1 MKRFFA
7 VVLIVLMLAPICPT
21 VKAETYAPTRTI
33 NLVYD
38 DSGSMIRVGSAYV
51 DTWCQAKYA
60 MEVFAAMLGERET
73 LNIYYMSDYV
83 DGSMTAPPK
92 LTLVGSKDAS
102 VTEANVKMIH
112 DLVTDASDTPFDS
125 VKKAYNDL
133 KNVNSDERWL
143 VVLTDGEFN
152 GTSNSRV
159 ENYFH
164 ECVADGKTRVMM
176 LSMGP
181 NAAVITPNPD
191 KHIYFEKAENTTDIL
206 SKLTRICNRIFQSN
220 ALPISNNEIS
230 FNVPM
235 SQLVVFAQGK
245 NVKIE
250 GITSSDGKNIGT
262 SSNVHVQYS
271 QTATTDKNYSQSKI
285 IVADN
290 LNGYVATYNTAFE
303 PGNYKVNVTGADD
316 IQVYYKPNVSIAA
329 YLFNEDNE
337 EVTAKDNLVAGTY
350 RLEFGFING
359 TNGEKVTDTS
369 LLGNI
374 VYKSSFVNTT
384 LSGEKIEIAANSGD
398 MVTIK
403 EGKLD
408 IAVTAQ
414 FLEYNVVRANL
425 SYQVYSKND
434 LIFAL
439 EEKPNYSC
447 FVGADVPMLLSV
459 KRDSGEGLVDLTK
472 DQWDLMEIPTVT
484 TTAELGDF
492 KVEKTEEIGK
502 FKIYPSLKDNNP
514 VNNAEIPINIKGG
527 FTQGLSSAHGS
538 LDSTFAITSNE
549 LVFSFCE
556 KPKYTLNVD
565 GFENGDEPMIL
576 TVKINN
582 GSSIVDLTEEQ
593 WNLLG
598 KPTITTEA
606 DMGQFEIK
614 KTDEIGKYE
623 VYPTL
628 KDDDPMKTAAGDVN
642 VKVEGHFDQG
652 LSYAEGNSE
661 EKIEINNTI
670 TFFER
675 MVDWLKE
682 NWLKLTFWIAA
693 ILLILGY
700 IPPFKKYLP
709 RKLKKRP
716 IIECSAEKI
725 GVKDKEVHGKFKRK
739 IITTLIPY
747 KAESGFVVFSPSPY
761 KKTAQL
767 RAAGGNGI
775 YVTNMKMFAGKGEIS
790 FNGMSIDAGRVKPY
804 RIGANSTISLRT
816 PEYTYTCYLNR

>member
-1 MKRFFA
+1 MRRFIA
-7 VVLIVLMLAPICPT
+7 ALLVVLLLVPLCIT
-21 VKAETYAPTRTI
+21 VNAETYIPSRTI

-38 DSGSMIRVGSAYV
+38 DSGSMIRVGSNYV

-60 MEVFAAMLGERET
+60 MEVFAGMLGENET

-83 DGSMTAPPK
+83 NGSTSAPPK
-92 LTLVGSKDAS
+92 LTLKGSKDAAI
-102 VTEANVKMIH
+102 TEANVKKIH

-125 VKKAYNDL
+125 VKKAYTDL
-133 KNVNSDERWL
+133 KKVTSDERWL

-159 ENYFH
+159 ENYFN
-164 ECVADGKTRVMM
+164 ECVSDGKTRVMM

-181 NAAVITPNPD
+181 NAAVINPNPD

-220 ALPISNNEIS
+220 ALSISGENEIS

-245 NVKIE
+245 SVKIE
-250 GITSSDGKNIGT
+250 GITTSDGKTIKA

-271 QTATTDKNYSQSKI
+271 KTATTDKNYPVSKV

-290 LNGYVATYNTAFE
+290 LNGYVATYNTDFE
-303 PGNYKVNVTGADD
+303 PGTYKVNVSGADN

-329 YLFNEDNE
+329 YLFNDDNE
-337 EVTAKDNLVAGTY
+337 EVTAKDNLIAGTY

-374 VYKSSFVNTT
+374 VYQSSIVNTT
-384 LSGEKIEIAANSGD
+384 TSGERIESEAKSGD

-414 FLEYNVVRANL
+414 FLEYNTVQANL
-425 SYQVYSKND
+425 NYQVYCSND
-434 LIFAL
+434 LIFTFKD
-439 EEKPNYSC
+439 KPTYILNTDG
-447 FVGADVPMLLSV
+447 FTNPNDPLILNV
-459 KRDSGEGLVDLTK
+459 KIDSGDGVVDLT
-472 DQWDLMEIPTVT
+472 
-484 TTAELGDF
+484 A
-492 KVEKTEEIGK
+492 
-502 FKIYPSLKDNNP
+502 
-514 VNNAEIPINIKGG
+514 
-527 FTQGLSSAHGS
+527 
-538 LDSTFAITSNE
+538 
-549 LVFSFCE
+549 
-556 KPKYTLNVD
+556 
-565 GFENGDEPMIL
+565 
-576 TVKINN
+576 
-582 GSSIVDLTEEQ
+582 EQ
-593 WNLLG
+593 WELLG
-598 KPTITTEA
+598 IPTITTKA
-606 DMGQFEIK
+606 DLGEFKIE
-614 KTDEIGKYE
+614 KTETIGEYK

-628 KDDDPMKTAAGDVN
+628 KDNDPMKTSGGTIP
-642 VKVEGHFDQG
+642 VKVEGGFKQG
-652 LSYAEGNSE
+652 LSSAQGELNDSFQ
-661 EKIEINNTI
+661 INNTI
-670 TFFER
+670 TFMER
-675 MVDWLKE
+675 ATKWLKE
-682 NWLKLTFWIAA
+682 NWLKLTLWILLL
-693 ILLILGY
+693 LLILGY

-725 GVKDKEVHGKFKRK
+725 GVRDKEVHGKFQRK
-739 IITTLIPY
+739 MLTTLVPY
-747 KAESGFVVFSPSPY
+747 KAETGFVVFSPSPY

-775 YVTNMKMFAGKGEIS
+775 YVTNMKMFAGKEEIS
-790 FNGMSIDAGRVKPY
+790 FNGMSIDAGRTKPY
-804 RIGANSTISLRT
+804 RISSGSTISLRT
-816 PEYTYTCYLNR
+816 AEYTYTCYLNR